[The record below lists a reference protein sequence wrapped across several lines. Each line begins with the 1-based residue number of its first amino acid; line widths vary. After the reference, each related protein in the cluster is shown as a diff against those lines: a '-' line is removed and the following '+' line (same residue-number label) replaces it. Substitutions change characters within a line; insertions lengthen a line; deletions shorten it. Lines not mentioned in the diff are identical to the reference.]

1 MTRCPLEAKIARVQY
16 HLDET
21 DRWVPISRGGQMAI
35 NRRRLRLINE
45 LDYLET
51 LRSAIG
57 YREDGGVVAKMV
69 GRDPRSGKFW
79 AVCHRCGRRREIEP
93 GECKPVWHKYEPPC
107 WCGCKTAD
115 PLTDRDWQLCYGG
128 WYEYYKEQAKDSL
141 TSE

>member
-1 MTRCPLEAKIARVQY
+1 VTRCPLEAKIARVQY

-51 LRSAIG
+51 LR
-57 YREDGGVVAKMV
+57 
-69 GRDPRSGKFW
+69 
-79 AVCHRCGRRREIEP
+79 
-93 GECKPVWHKYEPPC
+93 
-107 WCGCKTAD
+107 
-115 PLTDRDWQLCYGG
+115 TDRDWQLCYGG